1 MLDIEIYE
9 CGIVHTLS
17 SSENLSGNSPNFS
30 GGHSSDVLIILISK
44 VSEKV
49 SNNKTLRSC
58 SSISVYNSRLY
69 LINTEDLRGN
79 INALFGSSQMF
90 E

>member
-1 MLDIEIYE
+1 MLDTEICE

-30 GGHSSDVLIILISK
+30 GDTVLIILVRCQRKSPTIK
-44 VSEKV
+44 HFDHAVEQV
-49 SNNKTLRSC
+49 FT
-58 SSISVYNSRLY
+58 IHHLY